1 MAHVIFGLI
10 VFFGSIFLGLH
21 ILLKEDSKKFAKN

>member
-10 VFFGSIFLGLH
+10 VFFGSIFFGLY
-21 ILLKEDSKKFAKN
+21 ILLKEDSKKTAQN